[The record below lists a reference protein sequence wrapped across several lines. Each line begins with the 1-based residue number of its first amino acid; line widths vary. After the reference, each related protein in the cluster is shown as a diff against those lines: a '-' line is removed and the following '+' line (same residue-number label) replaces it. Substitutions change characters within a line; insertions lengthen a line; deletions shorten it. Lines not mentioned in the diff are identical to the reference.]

1 FCAATTGGNNKLT
14 FGQGTVLS
22 VIP

>member
-1 FCAATTGGNNKLT
+1 ATGGNNKLT